1 MSLRFYLIV
10 SDGNQSNRNFEC
22 KKVSSRLSCVIQ
34 EMESFSLDIL
44 QAVNICA
51 LEVGYGCV
59 SNS

>member
-22 KKVSSRLSCVIQ
+22 KKVSSRLSRVTT
-34 EMESFSLDIL
+34 EMEGFSLDIP
-44 QAVNICA
+44 QAVKIYA
-51 LEVGYGCV
+51 LEVGCGCV